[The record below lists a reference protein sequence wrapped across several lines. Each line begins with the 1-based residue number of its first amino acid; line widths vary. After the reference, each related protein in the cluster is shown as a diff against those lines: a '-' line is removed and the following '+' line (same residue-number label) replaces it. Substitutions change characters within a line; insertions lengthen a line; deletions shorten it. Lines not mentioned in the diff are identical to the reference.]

1 MRHLRILTYI
11 LATVTLSFSAVPVSA
26 QVRNINCPSNIV
38 SEYASI
44 SDDAQK
50 LGAQA
55 QITHVVC
62 QQLSIGIIIDHLSV
76 RAKDGRVM
84 TWRPDD
90 GTRVLTRMLRYGY

>member
-1 MRHLRILTYI
+1 
-11 LATVTLSFSAVPVSA
+11 VTACFSAGPGLA
-26 QVRNINCPSNIV
+26 QVRNINCPNNIV
-38 SEYASI
+38 SEYASV

-50 LGAQA
+50 LGAEA

-62 QQLSIGIIIDHLSV
+62 QQLSIGIIIDHLTV